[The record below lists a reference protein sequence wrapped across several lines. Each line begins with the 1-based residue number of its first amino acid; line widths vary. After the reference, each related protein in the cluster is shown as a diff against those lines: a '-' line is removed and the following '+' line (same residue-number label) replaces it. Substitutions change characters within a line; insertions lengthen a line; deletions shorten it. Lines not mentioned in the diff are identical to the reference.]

1 MSVAIAGSALV
12 FFLAS
17 AGAALPGIYFRPGD
31 WYRKLKKPR
40 WCPPDWLF
48 APVWSALYISIA
60 VSGWLVWREAGVAA
74 LQALVIYGVHL
85 VLNGLWSTIF
95 FGMHRVG
102 LACIEIHLLWLS
114 IVATILAF
122 HPINELAAYLLVPY
136 LLWVT
141 FAVGLN
147 FRIWQLNARGTSSVG

>member
-1 MSVAIAGSALV
+1 MSGADIVAAVI

-31 WYRKLKKPR
+31 WYRSLEKPS

-48 APVWSALYISIA
+48 APVWTALYISIA
-60 VSGWLVWREAGVAA
+60 VSGWLVWREAGAA
-74 LQALVIYGVHL
+74 AWQAFVVYGVHL

-122 HPINELAAYLLVPY
+122 HPISELAAYLLVPY

-147 FRIWQLNARGTSSVG
+147 FRIWRLNTRDMSSVE

>member
-1 MSVAIAGSALV
+1 MSGTDIVAAVV

-17 AGAALPGIYFRPGD
+17 AAAALPGIYFRPGD
-31 WYRKLKKPR
+31 WYRDLEKPS
-40 WCPPDWLF
+40 WCPPDWVF

-60 VSGWLVWREAGVAA
+60 VSGWLVWREAGVDAW
-74 LQALVIYGVHL
+74 QAFVIYCVHL

-102 LACIEIHLLWLS
+102 LACLEMLLLWLS

-122 HPINELAAYLLVPY
+122 HPFNELAAYVLVPY

-147 FRIWQLNARGTSSVG
+147 VRIWQLNARGISS